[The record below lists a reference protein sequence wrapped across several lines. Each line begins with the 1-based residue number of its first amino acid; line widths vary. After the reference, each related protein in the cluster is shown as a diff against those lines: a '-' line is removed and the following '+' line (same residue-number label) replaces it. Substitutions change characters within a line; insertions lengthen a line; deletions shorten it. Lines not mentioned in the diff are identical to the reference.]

1 MVLTPTYHVFR
12 MYLPFQDATLVP
24 ASFSAGTYRHGKHAM
39 PRVDAMA
46 ARDASGKLWVALTN
60 IDYNLP
66 LEIALAVKG
75 GAVSE
80 VSGQVLS
87 APRADSVNTFAAPDV
102 VTPAALDVKLVRG
115 KPVLTLAP
123 RPLAVIAVSQ

>member
-1 MVLTPTYHVFR
+1 
-12 MYLPFQDATLVP
+12 
-24 ASFSAGTYRHGKHAM
+24 
-39 PRVDAMA
+39 
-46 ARDASGKLWVALTN
+46 
-60 IDYNLP
+60 
-66 LEIALAVKG
+66 
-75 GAVSE
+75 VSE

-123 RPLAVIAVSQ
+123 RPVAEIAVSQ